1 MQVLWTGQGLGNGR
15 LKLDV
20 PARALKFYLPH
31 ALGEGRRQFTV
42 LQDCALV
49 APGRLARYRLDEGVP
64 GSKAFVRFQN
74 APSFPEVGLG
84 GPVAGIEET
93 GQLSKVTV
101 FFAVKLLIY
110 RSSCLTKAR
119 VLQRRSHV

>member
-49 APGRLARYRLDEGVP
+49 APGRLARYRPNPAIKIMPFSKKKKKKPGGVCFYDLDGWTWP
-64 GSKAFVRFQN
+64 LRSRPKKIC
-74 APSFPEVGLG
+74 APPSP
-84 GPVAGIEET
+84 
-93 GQLSKVTV
+93 
-101 FFAVKLLIY
+101 
-110 RSSCLTKAR
+110 
-119 VLQRRSHV
+119 